1 MLYYRDSDFPPRYE
15 AIREAERNLPQHNLD
30 LPFPEGKDGR
40 YVKFKCQIQQLGWN
54 NVLNELLMNNYL
66 AYKSKRA
73 YVFSDFVWKR
83 EYYPWSRFKAYE
95 WPPRTPLSAL
105 ISGPTVGGPWE
116 PNDHAP
122 RSISEEWYE
131 VVCPPEKRR
140 IISTRDVKP
149 LVNNLPGNELF
160 AVWQKLLLEAPEK
173 CIEIQPVDR
182 SEDNFPQVFD
192 LWLWGTTRVLSL
204 WDEFSKSPVSR
215 LLGTSSVVE
224 RNLKANELLF
234 HARHEEVEIVDPYSR
249 MLAIHLRRGDFK
261 EACVALSDWNSTF
274 YSWNLHEFLPDKFTP
289 PSGGSLGKNTPE
301 NEALYMKHCLPSDE
315 AILQKIR
322 TSRTDYLNAVEKSGG
337 KKGEIDVL
345 YILTNDES
353 DWLEEVRQ
361 IMKADGWRV
370 VATSRDLKLDME
382 GKDVG
387 MAIDMEIAR
396 KAAVFIGNGWSSFTS
411 NILHRRLVDGTV
423 PMSNRFY

>member
-1 MLYYRDSDFPPRYE
+1 
-15 AIREAERNLPQHNLD
+15 
-30 LPFPEGKDGR
+30 
-40 YVKFKCQIQQLGWN
+40 
-54 NVLNELLMNNYL
+54 MNNYL
-66 AYKSKRA
+66 AYKSNRS

-83 EYYPWSRFKAYE
+83 EYYPWPRYKAYE

-116 PNDHAP
+116 PNDPAP
-122 RSISEEWYE
+122 RSISEKWYE
-131 VVCPPEKRR
+131 VVCPPKKRR

-149 LVNNLPGNELF
+149 PLNNLPGNELF
-160 AVWQKLLLEAPEK
+160 AVWQKLLLEAPES
-173 CIEIQPVDR
+173 CIEIQAVDR

-192 LWLWGTTRVLSL
+192 LWLWGSTRVLSL

-215 LLGTSSVVE
+215 LLGTSLVVE
-224 RNLKANELLF
+224 RNLEDNKQLF
-234 HARHEEVEIVDPYSR
+234 HASHEETEIVDPYSR

-261 EACVALSDWNSTF
+261 EACVSLSDWNSTF

-289 PSGGSLGKNTPE
+289 PGGGSYGKNTPK

-322 TSRTDYLNAVEKSGG
+322 DSRTDYLKAVEESGG
-337 KKGEIDVL
+337 EKQEIDVL

-353 DWLEEVRQ
+353 DWLEQVRQ
-361 IMKADGWRV
+361 TMKADGWRV

-387 MAIDMEIAR
+387 MAVDMEIAR
-396 KAAVFIGNGWSSFTS
+396 KAAVFIGNGVS
-411 NILHRRLVDGTV
+411 ILIHPSESLHLH
-423 PMSNRFY
+423 